1 VSNRGGVEPADD
13 DAGVSLWGRIRYG
26 RDGAPL
32 RDRLRDAMLKPA
44 PPGEASQPVPAS
56 QTLEQLQ
63 AAERYADDKERFL
76 GLIAAPLAAAIGFL
90 IANYL
95 VDHDPPALKNG
106 VANPLH
112 QNVTTYHTLELA
124 LLVLAFVMLATA
136 WYRKRLFLGMAMALY
151 GLGVFNLHYWG
162 FGVPFLLAGAW
173 LLVRSYRAHQA
184 VRTASGEGGGRGGGA
199 SGYSRP
205 RANKR
210 YTPPI

>member
-1 VSNRGGVEPADD
+1 VSNRGGPEPADD
-13 DAGVSLWGRIRYG
+13 DARVSLWERIRYG

-44 PPGEASQPVPAS
+44 PPGEAGQPESAPQS
-56 QTLEQLQ
+56 LEQLQ
-63 AAERYADDKERFL
+63 SAERYADDKERFL
-76 GLIAAPLAAAIGFL
+76 GLTAAPLAAAIGFFV
-90 IANYL
+90 ANYL
-95 VDHDPPALKNG
+95 VEHDPPAIKNG
-106 VANPLH
+106 VANSLH

-136 WYRKRLFLGMAMALY
+136 WYRKRMFLGMAMALY

-184 VRTASGEGGGRGGGA
+184 VRTASGQGRGRSGGD
-199 SGYSRP
+199 SGYSP
-205 RANKR
+205 PKANKR
-210 YTPPI
+210 YTPPT